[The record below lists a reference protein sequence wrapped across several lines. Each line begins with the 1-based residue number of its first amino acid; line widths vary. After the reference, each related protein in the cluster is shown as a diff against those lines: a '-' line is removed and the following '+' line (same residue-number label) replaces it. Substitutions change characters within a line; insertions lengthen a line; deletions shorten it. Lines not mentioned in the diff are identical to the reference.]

1 MDPNKTLE
9 TLRGSIHAF
18 RENGDLFNRHW
29 DHEETLVDAIE
40 ALDQW
45 LSNGGFLPADWQ
57 GRKS

>member
-9 TLRGSIHAF
+9 DLRAELAWLHG
-18 RENGDLFNRHW
+18 ETTDTPDPEYVLDLF
-29 DHEETLVDAIE
+29 E

-45 LSNGGFLPADWQ
+45 LSQGGFLPADWQ